1 MEIGNVIKAATF
13 KSSLHQS
20 YKRTPVAFLVTV
32 HFNYFHDANL
42 NRLCLGVT
50 QKQELHVRNSR
61 NSQIELFCVSI
72 FQCPKS
78 EI

>member
-20 YKRTPVAFLVTV
+20 YKRTPVVFLVTM

-50 QKQELHVRNSR
+50 QKQELHVSFKPTTLLKLY
-61 NSQIELFCVSI
+61 SGMDIS
-72 FQCPKS
+72 
-78 EI
+78 